1 MLVQILYNLEGKPK
15 GTAANFSDVQADA
28 WYAEAVGWAA
38 SNKVVTGYADGT
50 FRPNAAV
57 TREQAAA
64 ILYRYAQS
72 KGIDVSV
79 GENTNIL
86 SYVDVQQASEYAI
99 PALQWA
105 VGAGVL
111 NVWHRPAPPPVPRSQ
126 RSCSAGAKIS
136 SKNKRQIE
144 Q

>member
-1 MLVQILYNLEGKPK
+1 MMNGVSSRAFAPNANLTRGMLVQILYNLEGKPK

-72 KGIDVSV
+72 KVS
-79 GENTNIL
+79 T
-86 SYVDVQQASEYAI
+86 
-99 PALQWA
+99 
-105 VGAGVL
+105 
-111 NVWHRPAPPPVPRSQ
+111 
-126 RSCSAGAKIS
+126 
-136 SKNKRQIE
+136 
-144 Q
+144 

>member
-1 MLVQILYNLEGKPK
+1 MLVQILYNMEGKPK

-28 WYAEAVGWAA
+28 WYAEAVGWAV

-72 KGIDVSV
+72 KVS
-79 GENTNIL
+79 I
-86 SYVDVQQASEYAI
+86 
-99 PALQWA
+99 
-105 VGAGVL
+105 
-111 NVWHRPAPPPVPRSQ
+111 
-126 RSCSAGAKIS
+126 
-136 SKNKRQIE
+136 
-144 Q
+144 